1 VRASRN
7 SIALLSFLSMNPAH
21 AVQQLLRA
29 LPSAAVAT
37 FLALFPIVNPFGAIP
52 IFFTLTGDFP
62 PAERNSTALK
72 TAIYV
77 IIILVVFLFFGRF
90 VLILFG
96 ISLPVLRIAG
106 GLIVANTAWSMV
118 TGNNRMTAA
127 ESNEASTK
135 EDISLTP
142 MAMPMLSGPGSI
154 GVVMGLAADAGG
166 TVSYLGIVIGIV
178 ALGLVV
184 YLFLRL
190 GGPLVKRLGPGA
202 AGAIN
207 RIFGFLLLA
216 IAVQLVCDGI
226 VDLK

>member
-1 VRASRN
+1 MTFPN
-7 SIALLSFLSMNPAH
+7 SVPLLSFLPMNPAH

-52 IFFTLTGDFP
+52 IFFALTGEFP

-118 TGNNRMTAA
+118 TGNSRMTAA

-154 GVVMGLAADAGG
+154 GVVMGLSADAG

-190 GGPLVKRLGPGA
+190 GGPLVRRLGPGA

-226 VDLK
+226 ADLK